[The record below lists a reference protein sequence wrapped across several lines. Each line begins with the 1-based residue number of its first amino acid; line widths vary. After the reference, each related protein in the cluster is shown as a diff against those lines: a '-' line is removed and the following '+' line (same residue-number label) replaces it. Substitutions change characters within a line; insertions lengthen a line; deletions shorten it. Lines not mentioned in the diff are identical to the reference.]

1 MGCDQGDNI
10 VYMIGDGS
18 FDPVWWGS
26 AEVYMDKYELM
37 KGETERPYYTCE
49 DSCIQADMAA
59 ALCTG
64 YLNFKDSKPEKA
76 KEYLEH
82 AIDLFDRADKLRA
95 IGDDAAEQ
103 PYYKITTF
111 YDDLFYAANWLY
123 MATGEQKY
131 LDLCKKNL
139 MRQVENCLDED
150 GETAQ
155 RMPLRDGRSARDE
168 RHPQLIS
175 SMEKECIEKAVEG
188 LRDAMAEKL
197 RLINMA
203 KAEHRTELENEVE
216 QLEQCKSQ
224 LCEMKQ
230 WMEEQLA

>member
-1 MGCDQGDNI
+1 MEVEVGRRGLFGIVANI
-10 VYMIGDGS
+10 VCGPKMETQYENDDTKLREWEEKLGEINDLTS
-18 FDPVWWGS
+18 KE
-26 AEVYMDKYELM
+26 AE
-37 KGETERPYYTCE
+37 
-49 DSCIQADMAA
+49 
-59 ALCTG
+59 
-64 YLNFKDSKPEKA
+64 A
-76 KEYLEH
+76 KEKLEAARRQVDKLKNESGWAEEKLERLQENYDRMSKELEARLEH
-82 AIDLFDRADKLRA
+82 IQLEKTK
-95 IGDDAAEQ
+95 AASE
-103 PYYKITTF
+103 
-111 YDDLFYAANWLY
+111 
-123 MATGEQKY
+123 Y

-139 MRQVENCLDED
+139 MRQVENCLDEN

-155 RMPLRDGRSARDE
+155 RMNE
-168 RHPQLIS
+168 IMEELIS

-230 WMEEQLA
+230 WMEDQLA